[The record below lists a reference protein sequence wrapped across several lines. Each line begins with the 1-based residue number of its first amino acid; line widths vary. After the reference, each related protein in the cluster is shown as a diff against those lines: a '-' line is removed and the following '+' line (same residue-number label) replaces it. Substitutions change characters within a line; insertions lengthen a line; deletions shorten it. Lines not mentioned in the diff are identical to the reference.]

1 MNDGA
6 LYQRSNPMQRN
17 DAKQMIDTFSHQFKW
32 RPDGEDSLLDI
43 GCGSGDVT
51 IDFILPVLPPK
62 FKRLV
67 GADISEGMLNYA
79 RQSYRHSK
87 IDFEKLDVGL
97 PLESKSWPIPFDHIT
112 SFYCLHWVQNQQQA
126 ILNIFNLLATEGDC
140 LLVYLASHPY
150 FDVTKRL
157 SETHRWAPYLA
168 DVFYP
173 PYQYSGNAIDDL
185 TAIFQN
191 TGFGEFSVQV
201 VDKTFTFDGIS
212 LLKSKSQLFTNRN
225 IFYNN
230 LKIITILD
238 SVRAV
243 LPCINNMQPAEQEEF
258 LEDYIEIVREM
269 GFIVPNDNGIEA
281 KVVARYKLLVVYA
294 RK

>member
-32 RPDGEDSLLDI
+32 RPDGKDSLLDI

-62 FKRLV
+62 FTRLV
-67 GADISEGMLNYA
+67 GVDISDGMLNYA
-79 RQSYRHSK
+79 RQSYQHSK
-87 IDFEKLDVGL
+87 IVFEKLDVGL
-97 PLESKSWPIPFDHIT
+97 PLESKAWTVPFDHVT
-112 SFYCLHWVQNQQQA
+112 SFYCLHWVRDQQQA
-126 ILNIFNLLATEGDC
+126 VSNIYNLLAPEGDC

-157 SETHRWAPYLA
+157 SENPRWAPYLT
-168 DVFYP
+168 DIFYP
-173 PYQYSGNAIDDL
+173 PYQHSGNAIDEL
-185 TAIFQN
+185 TELLKN

-201 VDKTFTFDGIS
+201 VDKTFAFEGIS
-212 LLKSKSQLFTNRN
+212 LLKSKFNLLKYVYLR
-225 IFYNN
+225 IF
-230 LKIITILD
+230 IQSFSD
-238 SVRAV
+238 SVQAV
-243 LPCINNMQPAEQEEF
+243 LPCIHQMQPNEQADF
-258 LEDYIEIVREM
+258 LEDYIEIVRTM
-269 GFIVPNDNGIEA
+269 GFIVENEGGKEA
-281 KVVARYKLLVVYA
+281 NIIAPYKLIVVYA